1 MKTINQWSQWGSLLA
16 VLFSTQLMA
25 AEADRKAPVLIEASE
40 VLIDEPEGIST
51 YRGEVLFQQG
61 GMSLRAD
68 QVSVFSSDRSLH
80 RIEAE
85 GTPVFFEIES
95 EKGKTT
101 RAEAK
106 KMSYRMS
113 DGQLLM
119 EGAAQLWQGGNHFSG
134 GRIEFDVYND
144 RILASGQGRE
154 QQRVRVV
161 IQPEVL
167 HQKGEPEPDGAKRE

>member
-1 MKTINQWSQWGSLLA
+1 MA
-16 VLFSTQLMA
+16 VLFSMQLAA
-25 AEADRKAPVLIEASE
+25 AETDRKAPVLIEASE
-40 VLIDEPEGIST
+40 VLIDEPKGIST

-61 GMSLRAD
+61 EMSLRAD

-85 GTPVFFEIES
+85 GTPVFFEIKS
-95 EKGKTT
+95 DNGKTT

-106 KMSYRMS
+106 KMSYQMS
-113 DGQLLM
+113 DGHLLM
-119 EGAAQLWQGGNHFSG
+119 EGNAQLWQKGNHFSG

-144 RILASGQGRE
+144 RILASGQGHE

-167 HQKGEPEPDGAKRE
+167 HQKSRSEPDGAKRE

>member
-1 MKTINQWSQWGSLLA
+1 MKTINQWGYLLV

-25 AEADRKAPVLIEASE
+25 AETDRKAPVLIEASE
-40 VLIDEPEGIST
+40 VLIDEPKGIST

-68 QVSVFSSDRSLH
+68 QVSVFSRDRSLH

-85 GTPVFFEIES
+85 GAPVFFEIKS
-95 EKGKTT
+95 EQGKTT

-106 KMSYRMS
+106 KMSYQMS

-119 EGAAQLWQGGNHFSG
+119 EGNAQLWQGGNHFSG

-167 HQKGEPEPDGAKRE
+167 HQQGEPKAGEVKRE